1 MLDEVVEI
9 RRWMAGSGAQEL
21 VANCSSCRLPLLSS
35 RVLGASTCFH
45 RESVPCATGLD
56 NVVTDAIVL

>member
-1 MLDEVVEI
+1 
-9 RRWMAGSGAQEL
+9 MAGSGVQEL

-35 RVLGASTCFH
+35 RVLGASSCFH

-56 NVVTDAIVL
+56 NVVADAMVL